1 MLLLALTNAREF
13 PAILSVVRCLYE
25 VSYRRAIIVLMPT
38 VVHVGYIRFAGS
50 FNSVINARICG
61 RCPSWVI
68 LTASLTPR
76 HFAMHENIN
85 VNLQGLAAAATTEIP
100 DSAPWDTQ
108 PYSTKRHGISISNC
122 DTEPVHTPG
131 CIQAHGALLVLRQ
144 SDLSVLQASEN
155 CESILG
161 HGAHQLLGR
170 GVAVV
175 VKPEGAER
183 LRTILSTEPTD
194 RNPIYAFTLPA
205 SERATPMDVTVH
217 TIDGVVMLEFE
228 YTGRSDADTNA
239 GLVAPDSRHEPD
251 YYSLIK
257 KTVARLQ
264 AMATVQ
270 GYCQALADEVRLLS
284 GLDRVMIY
292 KFHADNHGEVF
303 AESRRSDLAP
313 WLGLHYPAEDIP
325 KPARDI
331 FAKTWIR
338 PVPDINGELAEMT
351 PLLNPDTDSPVD
363 MTFCMLRGV
372 SVMYTEYLQNMG
384 VSAGLTMPLRRDNVL
399 WGLIACHHYSG
410 PHHVPYQLRAACE
423 FLAQVGSLQHHAV
436 EERENAAYRLKLE
449 DVNQQLLSM
458 AAQEGGLA
466 SMTDGTPSL
475 LGAMHAGGAA
485 LYHRERWW
493 RVGQTPGESQLEAL
507 GHWLVDRLEAR
518 SLDSPMYATNSLATD
533 YPPGA
538 AFADVASGVLA
549 APLSRSGQNL
559 MLWFRPEVKRTVNW
573 GGNPHDKPKV
583 LGPNGPRLT
592 PRRSFELFSESVHQQ
607 STPWLQIEIDA
618 AARLRTL
625 IMELV
630 IVRAER
636 LAGLNADL
644 ARSNE
649 ELDAFAYVASHD
661 LKEPLRGIHKY
672 AHQLMETAPA
682 NEEEKRKLDG
692 LMRLTLR
699 MDSLLDSLLHFS
711 RVGREELTLEK
722 VDLNEVL
729 ADAIEMVGSRTG
741 DSGTQIIAPRPLPQ
755 IMCDRVRSREVLVNL
770 LSNALKYNDKTLKR
784 VEVGYIEPQE
794 DAALRTTFPAGTEG
808 QTVYYVRD
816 NGIGISPRHFDQVFK
831 MFKRLHGREEYGGG
845 TGAGLTI
852 VRKLVERHRG
862 VVWPESVLG
871 EGTTFFFTL
880 SSTNAN

>member
-1 MLLLALTNAREF
+1 
-13 PAILSVVRCLYE
+13 
-25 VSYRRAIIVLMPT
+25 
-38 VVHVGYIRFAGS
+38 
-50 FNSVINARICG
+50 
-61 RCPSWVI
+61 
-68 LTASLTPR
+68 
-76 HFAMHENIN
+76 MHENIP
-85 VNLQGLAAAATTEIP
+85 VNLHGSTAALARKPAPGVAGT
-100 DSAPWDTQ
+100 APWDTQ
-108 PYSTKRHGISISNC
+108 PYSIKRDGINIINC
-122 DTEPVHTPG
+122 DDEPVRTPG
-131 CIQAHGALLVLRQ
+131 CIQAHGALLVLRL
-144 SDLSVLQASEN
+144 SDLSILQASEN
-155 CESILG
+155 TRAILGQPASALLGQSVAAIVRAEGEIRLRSIL
-161 HGAHQLLGR
+161 A
-170 GVAVV
+170 
-175 VKPEGAER
+175 
-183 LRTILSTEPTD
+183 TEPTD

-205 SERATPMDVTVH
+205 SEHVAAMDVTVH
-217 TIDGVVMLEFE
+217 TLDGVAILEFE
-228 YTGRSDADTNA
+228 DTGRSQPATA
-239 GLVAPDSRHEPD
+239 TGSVAPGPRNQPD
-251 YYSLIK
+251 YYAIIK

-264 AMATVQ
+264 AMGTVQ
-270 GYCQALADEVRLLS
+270 TFCQALADEVRLLS
-284 GLDRVMIY
+284 GMDRVMIY
-292 KFHADNHGEVF
+292 KFHADHHGEVF
-303 AESRRSDLAP
+303 AESRQSHLSP
-313 WLGLHYPAEDIP
+313 WMGMHYPAEDIP
-325 KPARDI
+325 RPARDI
-331 FAKTWIR
+331 FARTWIR
-338 PVPDINGELAEMT
+338 PVPDINGDLAEMM
-351 PLLNPDTDSPVD
+351 PLVNPDTGKPVD
-363 MTFCMLRGV
+363 MTFCALRGV

-410 PHHVPYQLRAACE
+410 PHHVPYELRAACE
-423 FLAQVGSLQHHAV
+423 FLAQVGSLQHQAV
-436 EERENAAYRLKLE
+436 EDRENAAYRLKLE
-449 DVNQQLLSM
+449 EVNQQLLSM

-493 RVGQTPGESQLEAL
+493 RVGQTPDETQLEAL
-507 GHWLVDRLEAR
+507 GQWLVDRLDTG
-518 SLDSPMYATNSLATD
+518 SLVSPLYATQSLAAD

-538 AFADVASGVLA
+538 AFADVASGLLA

-559 MLWFRPEVKRTVNW
+559 MMWFRPEVQKTVNW
-573 GGNPHDKPKV
+573 GGNPHDKPAV
-583 LGPNGPRLT
+583 AGPHGMRLT

-607 STPWLQIEIDA
+607 ALPWLQVEIDA
-618 AARLRTL
+618 AARLRAL

-672 AHQLMETAPA
+672 AHQLMEAAPA
-682 NEEEKRKLDG
+682 NEEERRKLDG

-741 DSGTQIIAPRPLPQ
+741 DGRTQIVAPRALPQ
-755 IMCDRVRSREVLVNL
+755 IMCDRVRVREVLVNL
-770 LSNALKYNDKTLKR
+770 LSNALKYNDKAAKR
-784 VEVGYIEPQE
+784 VEIGYVGVQE
-794 DAALRTTFPAGTEG
+794 AVSLRSAFPAGTNG

-816 NGIGISPRHFDQVFK
+816 NGIGIAPRHFDQVFK

-862 VVWPESVLG
+862 LVWPQSVAG
-871 EGTTFFFTL
+871 EGSTFFFTL
-880 SSTNAN
+880 GAADDN

>member
-1 MLLLALTNAREF
+1 
-13 PAILSVVRCLYE
+13 
-25 VSYRRAIIVLMPT
+25 
-38 VVHVGYIRFAGS
+38 
-50 FNSVINARICG
+50 
-61 RCPSWVI
+61 
-68 LTASLTPR
+68 
-76 HFAMHENIN
+76 MHETIDLSRDGSAD
-85 VNLQGLAAAATTEIP
+85 VKAESVPPGA
-100 DSAPWDTQ
+100 APWDTQ
-108 PYSTKRHGISISNC
+108 PYSIKRDGINIVNC
-122 DTEPVHTPG
+122 DDEPVRTPG
-131 CIQAHGALLVLRQ
+131 CIQAHGALLVLRL
-144 SDLSVLQASEN
+144 SDLSILQASEN
-155 CESILG
+155 TQTILG
-161 HGAHQLLGR
+161 QPAPELLGKN
-170 GVAVV
+170 VAVV
-175 VKPEGAER
+175 IKVEGEAR
-183 LRTILSTEPTD
+183 LRSILATDPTD
-194 RNPIYAFTLPA
+194 RNPIYAFSLPA
-205 SERATPMDVTVH
+205 GEQVAAMDVTLH
-217 TIDGVVMLEFE
+217 TIDGLVMLEFE
-228 YTGRSDADTNA
+228 ATGRSEPGQGTAP
-239 GLVAPDSRHEPD
+239 VAQGPHHKPD
-251 YYSLIK
+251 YYAIIK

-264 AMATVQ
+264 TMATLQTFCQ
-270 GYCQALADEVRLLS
+270 GLADEVRVLS
-284 GLDRVMIY
+284 GMDRVMIY
-292 KFHADNHGEVF
+292 KFHADHHGEVF

-338 PVPDINGELAEMT
+338 PVPDINGALAEMM
-351 PLLNPDTDSPVD
+351 PLLNPDTGKPID
-363 MTFCMLRGV
+363 MTFCALRGV

-410 PHHVPYQLRAACE
+410 PHFVRYELRAACE

-436 EERENAAYRLKLE
+436 EDRENAAYRLKLE
-449 DVNQQLLSM
+449 EVNQQLLSM

-466 SMTDGTPSL
+466 SMTDGQPSL
-475 LGAMHAGGAA
+475 LGAMNASGAA
-485 LYHRERWW
+485 LYHRDRWW
-493 RVGQTPGESQLEAL
+493 RVGQTPDESQLEAL
-507 GHWLVDRLEAR
+507 GQWVVER
-518 SLDSPMYATNSLATD
+518 LDSGSLVSPLYATQSLAAD

-538 AFADVASGVLA
+538 AFADVASGLLA

-559 MLWFRPEVKRTVNW
+559 MMWFRPEVKKTVNW
-573 GGNPHDKPKV
+573 GGNPHDKPMV
-583 LGPNGPRLT
+583 TGPHGSRLT

-607 STPWLQIEIDA
+607 SVPWLQVEIDA
-618 AARLRTL
+618 AARLRAL

-672 AHQLMETAPA
+672 AHQLMEAAPA
-682 NEEEKRKLDG
+682 DEEERRKLDG

-711 RVGREELTLEK
+711 RVGREELTLEN

-741 DSGTQIIAPRPLPQ
+741 DGRTQIVAPRALPQ
-755 IMCDRVRSREVLVNL
+755 IMCDRVRVREVLVNL
-770 LSNALKYNDKTLKR
+770 LSNAIKYNDKAAKR
-784 VEVGYIEPQE
+784 VEVGYVEAQE
-794 DAALRTTFPAGTEG
+794 ASLRITFPAGTEG

-816 NGIGISPRHFDQVFK
+816 NGIGIAPRHFDQVFK

-862 VVWPESVLG
+862 QVWPQSVAG
-871 EGTTFFFTL
+871 EGSTFFFTL
-880 SSTNAN
+880 SAGDDN